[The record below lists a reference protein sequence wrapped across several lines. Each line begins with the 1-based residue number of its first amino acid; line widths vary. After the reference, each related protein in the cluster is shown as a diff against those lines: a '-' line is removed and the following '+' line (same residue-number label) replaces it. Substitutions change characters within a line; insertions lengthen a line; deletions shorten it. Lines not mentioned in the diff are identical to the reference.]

1 MFLAFWESIGI
12 QRPQTRQISWHGVTQ
27 TFETMEAYDS
37 CQVEEETMQS
47 WLVMAH
53 KPQAIL
59 SQATGIMADSFRM
72 KTASDNNTLKVPNWR
87 YSRYTWLTCS
97 FLCHP
102 LMLFYLVWPWMF
114 VCVCATGVE
123 VDLQCTDVASLF
135 YVLSFF
141 VFLHLYACC
150 LKTSGLYTACQD
162 SSMDHMSYEP
172 CQCELYLFF
181 RGKNIFCKSQRHS
194 APYQIWLLSAGRL
207 EPTEAASWN
216 STQARHIRIL
226 TVLFGR
232 IFRSS
237 VRLTLLNPLLE
248 ADRSPLSSSFL
259 LKCLELWRGT
269 RRTQLCFQQ
278 RWIIGFELM
287 HLESKSDLLKN
298 TANAPTTSVFGQ
310 WAWG

>member
-1 MFLAFWESIGI
+1 MFLAFWESIAI

-114 VCVCATGVE
+114 VCVCYRCWGRSTVHG
-123 VDLQCTDVASLF
+123 CCF
-135 YVLSFF
+135 IVLCVVFF
-141 VFLHLYACC
+141 CFLHLYACC

-172 CQCELYLFF
+172 CQCELYLFSEEKTYSVKVRDILPLIKYDSYQQADWSRLKQH
-181 RGKNIFCKSQRHS
+181 RG
-194 APYQIWLLSAGRL
+194 
-207 EPTEAASWN
+207 
-216 STQARHIRIL
+216 IL
-226 TVLFGR
+226 HRQG
-232 IFRSS
+232 
-237 VRLTLLNPLLE
+237 
-248 ADRSPLSSSFL
+248 
-259 LKCLELWRGT
+259 
-269 RRTQLCFQQ
+269 
-278 RWIIGFELM
+278 
-287 HLESKSDLLKN
+287 
-298 TANAPTTSVFGQ
+298 TSVFWPCYLAEFLEAVYG
-310 WAWG
+310 WPFWIRFWRLIDHPSAALFCWNALNFGEAHGEHSSAFSNAESLASNWCTWSRNPIY

>member
-141 VFLHLYACC
+141 VFYICMLVVWKHPVFTQHVKIARWITC
-150 LKTSGLYTACQD
+150 
-162 SSMDHMSYEP
+162 HMSHVNVSYISFP
-172 CQCELYLFF
+172 
-181 RGKNIFCKSQRHS
+181 RKK
-194 APYQIWLLSAGRL
+194 
-207 EPTEAASWN
+207 
-216 STQARHIRIL
+216 HIL
-226 TVLFGR
+226 
-232 IFRSS
+232 
-237 VRLTLLNPLLE
+237 
-248 ADRSPLSSSFL
+248 
-259 LKCLELWRGT
+259 
-269 RRTQLCFQQ
+269 
-278 RWIIGFELM
+278 
-287 HLESKSDLLKN
+287 
-298 TANAPTTSVFGQ
+298 
-310 WAWG
+310 